1 MITTG
6 LARNAAAA
14 GLALA
19 LAVGGASIAVVQA
32 ADHMEAPGTQADKAA
47 DLADVYAWHDAG
59 KLVVAMT
66 FAGLTDP
73 PDVAPT
79 YDANV
84 LYTFHLDRN
93 ADYIP
98 DVNIECRFGQNRA
111 GAWGIQA
118 MNIPGRTDPLS
129 GAVDTNI
136 DGGDGIM
143 LFAGFRDDPFFFDF
157 DGFVQTRDTGTL
169 SFDNTRDTFEGR
181 NVTAIVIEM
190 DAEDA
195 TGTGESD
202 VNVWATTARK
212 P

>member
-6 LARNAAAA
+6 LAKNAAVA

-19 LAVGGASIAVVQA
+19 LAVGGAFVAAVQA

-47 DLADVYAWHDAG
+47 DLADVYAWHEAG

-66 FAGLTDP
+66 FAGLTE
-73 PDVAPT
+73 DVAPT
-79 YDANV
+79 YDADV

-111 GAWGIQA
+111 LAWGIQA
-118 MNIPGRTDPLS
+118 KNIPGRTDPLS
-129 GAVDTNI
+129 GAVNTNI

-169 SFDNTRDTFEGR
+169 SFNNQRDRFAGL

-195 TGTGESD
+195 TGAGESD
-202 VNVWATTARK
+202 LNVWATTARK